1 MKMLNT
7 EKALQLYKLLKPHF
21 PDDVYKFD
29 ITELIRII
37 IDSMVEKNYRDY
49 TDVLMLMHDV
59 SLESMRDVPSE
70 EILKLFVEGLAEN
83 NVYELMDFFGKK
95 VRYGVS

>member
-1 MKMLNT
+1 MLNT

-37 IDSMVEKNYRDY
+37 IDSMVEKNYEDY
-49 TDVLMLMHDV
+49 ADTLMLMHNV
-59 SLESMRDVPSE
+59 SLESMRGVPSE
-70 EILKLFVEGLAEN
+70 EILKLFIEGLAEN
-83 NVYELMDFFGKK
+83 SVYELMDFFGKK
-95 VRYGVS
+95 VQYGIR

>member
-1 MKMLNT
+1 MLNT
-7 EKALQLYKLLKPHF
+7 EKALELYRLLQPHF

-37 IDSMVEKNYRDY
+37 IDSMVVNNYRAYSDA
-49 TDVLMLMHDV
+49 LMLMHNV
-59 SLESMRDVPSE
+59 TLESMKDISSD
-70 EILKLFVEGLAEN
+70 EILQLFIEGLAEN

-95 VRYGVS
+95 VRYGIL